1 MVKRVIR
8 KKLEVPKAADIHEL
22 TPVSDFA
29 MFTESG
35 DDVDLSWMR
44 GLDNAA
50 RIVNELNVYLRPQRS
65 KRGVGNA
72 ILRYIRYVASAE
84 GVISIYSLKDFRDY
98 MDRYEKSHVNTKA
111 DIFSHARGFVRHLM
125 SSKVLSEDNLP
136 KNFQRIKAG
145 SKQTFIDVCRYDLAD
160 LMSERMSEV
169 DEVAKSLSI
178 DIDQAM
184 AYGFANGCMSRL
196 YEYSKLRIEAVIQD
210 WELVDGLIEGMSQEE
225 LANLSNSDWKSQE
238 GKSVELAIKL
248 LYAKFGRLL
257 PVSGDWPPGLVDFCK
272 SKKIGWPGIRIQGAL
287 FPRIK
292 TLDNFLVLALSDGE
306 LMPNVDSVAF
316 YTHLDCCKPAHNK
329 GYIDVHM
336 GKKRGGPV
344 SKELHESSYTVVAL
358 QALST
363 RMSKLLREVPGGMEI
378 LRQEEVSIMHHWSPA
393 SGLETKVRT
402 MDKSSTSNS
411 VKRAIKAASKQFP
424 ELSPLVGKV
433 SGENFRST
441 HAYMLKL
448 SGGSDYKVK
457 RALNHS
463 HLSTTQGYIS
473 GVEMQVEVNR
483 KMQSFQRYLID
494 ESKVGVNA
502 RTGSGYVC
510 GNVDDDG
517 ENLDCVSN
525 SKCSGCDGK
534 RIVFG
539 NPQIAAEWIAWEKK
553 IKESEADLKVRNP
566 ARWAEF
572 WEPKLVEYRALI
584 SLTKESVLRVA
595 KDISGEVV
603 LPCLD

>member
-1 MVKRVIR
+1 MVKRVVR
-8 KKLEVPKAADIHEL
+8 KKLEVPKFADIHEL
-22 TPVSDFA
+22 TPVSDFV

-44 GLDNAA
+44 GLDDAA

-72 ILRYIRYVASAE
+72 ILRYIRYVASVE

-98 MDRYEKSHVNTKA
+98 MDRHEKSHVNTKA

-125 SSKVLSEDNLP
+125 SSKVLPEDNLP
-136 KNFQRIKAG
+136 RNFQRTKAG
-145 SKQTFIDVCRYDLAD
+145 NKQTFIDVCRYYLPE
-160 LMSERMSEV
+160 LMRERTSEV
-169 DEVAKSLSI
+169 DDIAKSLSI
-178 DIDQAM
+178 DVDQAM
-184 AYGFANGCMSRL
+184 AYAFADGCMSRL
-196 YEYSKLRIEAVIQD
+196 SEYSKLRVEAVIQD
-210 WELVDGLIEGMSQEE
+210 WELVDGLIEGMPQEE
-225 LANLSNSDWKSQE
+225 LAHLSNSDWKSQE
-238 GKSVELAIKL
+238 NKSVELAIKL

-257 PVSGDWPPGLVDFCK
+257 PASGDWPSGLVDFCK
-272 SKKIGWPGIRIQGAL
+272 SKKVGWPGTRIQGAL

-292 TLDNFLVLALSDGE
+292 TLDDFLVLALSDGE

-316 YTHLDCCKPAHNK
+316 YTYLDCCKPAHNK
-329 GYIDVHM
+329 GCIDVHM
-336 GKKRGGPV
+336 GKKRGGAV
-344 SKELHESSYTVVAL
+344 NRELPENSFTVVAL
-358 QALST
+358 QVLSK
-363 RMSKLLREVPGGMEI
+363 RMLKLLMEVSGGMEI
-378 LRQEEVSIMHHWSPA
+378 LSQEEVSIMHHWSPA
-393 SGLETKVRT
+393 TGKRTKIRT

-424 ELSPLVGKV
+424 ELAPLVGEV
-433 SGENFRST
+433 TGENFRPT

-448 SGGSDYKVK
+448 SVGSDYKVK

-463 HLSTTQGYIS
+463 HLLTTQGYIS
-473 GVEMQVEVNR
+473 GVETQVEVNR

-494 ESKVGVNA
+494 ESKVEAGK
-502 RTGSGYVC
+502 RTGSGYFC
-510 GNVDDDG
+510 GNVDDDS
-517 ENLDCVSN
+517 EDFDCVSN
-525 SKCSGCDGK
+525 TKCSGCDGK

-539 NPQIAAEWIAWEKK
+539 NPQIAAEWIAWKKK
-553 IKESEADLKVRNP
+553 IEESEADLKVRNP

-584 SLTKESVLRVA
+584 SLTKESVLRLA
-595 KDISGEVV
+595 KEISMEVV